1 MKVELTEV
9 TWLDQQQQL
18 SLMELAELSGL
29 LEAEVRELMECDAIV
44 PIERHA
50 AVPRFSADCV
60 IITRRARRLRED
72 FDLDA
77 RGLALAVTLLGR
89 IQELQAQLNQLRA
102 QQPQHLRK

>member
-9 TWLDQQQQL
+9 TWRDQQQQL

-29 LEAEVRELMECDAIV
+29 LETEVRELMECDAIV
-44 PIERHA
+44 PIDRHA
-50 AVPRFSADCV
+50 VTPHFSADCV
-60 IITRRARRLRED
+60 IITRRACRLRKD

-102 QQPQHLRK
+102 QQPQWLRK